1 MIEESNPQ
9 TESDKARQMSYY
21 SFSKEP
27 KSRGIDK
34 LSQIQDDMMTHTY
47 DDKKPLGKIIVK

>member
-1 MIEESNPQ
+1 MIEEQNPQ

-47 DDKKPLGKIIVK
+47 DDKKP

>member
-9 TESDKARQMSYY
+9 TESDKARQNQQ

-34 LSQIQDDMMTHTY
+34 LSQI
-47 DDKKPLGKIIVK
+47 